1 MKKKPTGPSPDTLM
15 AHLGED
21 RSLYDGAVVPPVFQN
36 SLFTF
41 KDWDDIDDAFERRT
55 ERPIYSRLVNPTTRI
70 AEQKIAALCSND
82 PDRYEARLTA
92 SGMAAVSAAILHV
105 VKANDHVVAVKNVY
119 GPTNNFLNS
128 YLRRKMGVET
138 TFVPG
143 IEVNEFEAAIT
154 PKTTLIVLESP
165 SSAVF
170 SLQNLAEV
178 AKLATSKGITTL
190 IDNTWATPLFQ
201 KPLDLGID
209 LEVHSA
215 SKYVGGHS
223 DILGGVII
231 GSRERMQSIA
241 VNEGELFGGTMS
253 PWTSWLITRSLR
265 TLSMRMERH
274 QASAMRV
281 ASFLEGHPKVKKV
294 RYPGLKSHPQYE
306 LGTSQMSGYSG
317 LMGFQLATEDL
328 PSIKRFF
335 NGLTYFQI
343 GVSWGGHESL
353 IYAPA
358 ISYLKELPPERFKDL
373 GISLGDMRISVG
385 LENPDDLIQDLSSA
399 LELI

>member
-1 MKKKPTGPSPDTLM
+1 MKNKKNEPSLDTLM

-21 RSLYDGAVVPPVFQN
+21 RTLYDGAVVPPVFQN

-41 KDWDDIDDAFERRT
+41 KDWDDIDNAFDNRT
-55 ERPIYSRLVNPTTRI
+55 ERPIYTRLVNPTTRI
-70 AEQKIAALCSND
+70 AEKKIAALASIHEGTV
-82 PDRYEARLTA
+82 EARLLA
-92 SGMAAVSAAILHV
+92 SGMAAVSAAIFHV
-105 VKANDHVVAVKNVY
+105 VKAGDHVVAVKNVY

-128 YLRRKMGVET
+128 YLRRKMGIET

-143 IEVNEFEAAIT
+143 LNLSEFEEAVT

-170 SLQNLAEV
+170 SLQNLSEMAEF
-178 AKLATSKGITTL
+178 ARSKGITTL

-209 LEVHSA
+209 LEIHSA
-215 SKYVGGHS
+215 SKYLGGHS
-223 DILGGVII
+223 DVLGGVIL
-231 GSRERMQSIA
+231 GSPERMQSIA
-241 VNEGELFGGTMS
+241 VNEGELFGGSIS

-274 QASAMRV
+274 EANAMRV
-281 ASFLEGHPKVKKV
+281 ATFLEGHPKVALV
-294 RYPGLKSHPQYE
+294 RYPGLESHPQYE
-306 LGTSQMSGYSG
+306 LGKKQMTGNSG

-335 NGLTYFQI
+335 NGLTYFKI

-385 LENPDDLIQDLSSA
+385 LEDSGDLIDDLSTALDL
-399 LELI
+399 I